1 MLRENKSSG
10 EMLNVS
16 TRRSVQAPPLI
27 GSVPGDKNKNDERAT
42 LEATYTLIN
51 EKQGEKKNNKS
62 EKNE

>member
-1 MLRENKSSG
+1 
-10 EMLNVS
+10 MLNVS

-51 EKQGEKKNNKS
+51 EKQGGKKIIKA
-62 EKNE
+62 KTTNE